1 MNFIAIA
8 YRPYTAFDSHVLFRL
23 IAELFAAGDL
33 GEIVAAPALYHHQQV
48 KGLTVLGIVGFK
60 IIVRIGHKTL
70 QFTGEQKVGHDCT
83 GIVGQFLVGPVAHG
97 NGDMLHVH
105 RRLELKI
112 YGFER
117 LVFTLQATDGY
128 RLEII
133 VVMIDEEQTIGQQTA
148 VLVEDDEIVDA
159 CREKRGVE
167 VDASA
172 TTDGLKQF
180 QYTATENC
188 HSKTAAYRKALRTE
202 FGGELRAG
210 GIEA

>member
-1 MNFIAIA
+1 
-8 YRPYTAFDSHVLFRL
+8 
-23 IAELFAAGDL
+23 
-33 GEIVAAPALYHHQQV
+33 
-48 KGLTVLGIVGFK
+48 
-60 IIVRIGHKTL
+60 
-70 QFTGEQKVGHDCT
+70 
-83 GIVGQFLVGPVAHG
+83 
-97 NGDMLHVH
+97 MLHIS

-117 LVFTLQATDGY
+117 LVFTLQATDSN

-148 VLVEDDEIVDA
+148 VLVKHDEIVDA

-172 TTDGLKQF
+172 TSDGPERF